1 MTSQTYDHPLPF
13 ARSAAPAA
21 STAPSIWRRAGQ
33 SLWRGLQQIGA
44 RRAREE
50 LLRLARDHEEGR
62 PEFAARLRATARR
75 GWL

>member
-1 MTSQTYDHPLPF
+1 MTSHTYSYPIHTS
-13 ARSAAPAA
+13 RSAAQVAPA
-21 STAPSIWRRAGQ
+21 TPSIWRRAGRA
-33 SLWRGLQQIGA
+33 LWRALQEIGA

>member
-1 MTSQTYDHPLPF
+1 MTSSTYSYPIHSP
-13 ARSAAPAA
+13 RVAAPA
-21 STAPSIWRRAGQ
+21 TPSVWRRIGQ
-33 SLWRGLQQIGA
+33 ALWRGLHQIGA

-50 LLRLARDHEEGR
+50 LLRLARHHEEGR